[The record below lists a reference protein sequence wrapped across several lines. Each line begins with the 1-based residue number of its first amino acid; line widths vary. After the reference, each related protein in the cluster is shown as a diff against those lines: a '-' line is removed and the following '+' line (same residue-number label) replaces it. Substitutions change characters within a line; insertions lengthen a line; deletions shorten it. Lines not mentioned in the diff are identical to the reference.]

1 MPSLLRHRDRSAARL
16 VAQQR
21 LALLADEIAVAHSG
35 RAGEEG
41 RSVGP
46 GSGADSGSAG
56 SGPPGVESAVRG
68 RHRADPLGTG
78 ARVGAAVGD
87 RLPVGVR
94 WRTERAVSA
103 QHVAVVALVVAAL
116 VAAGS
121 WWALAGRPGE
131 PTAVAPVVT
140 PMASPAAPPGAS
152 GEELSGQS
160 WAESTGE
167 SQAADAPPGA
177 AGTDPS
183 APQAQGD
190 VVVDVTGRVRSPG
203 LVTLPAGSRVADALE
218 AAGGLRPGS
227 RGTGLN
233 LARTLV
239 DGEQILVGVRPAPW
253 PPQPA
258 ESGGPAAPSASVP
271 DPAAAPIDLNTATL
285 EQLDVLPGIGP
296 VTAQAILDWRS
307 AHGAFTSVDE
317 LLEVDGIGDV
327 TLADIRDLVT
337 V

>member
-1 MPSLLRHRDRSAARL
+1 MPSLVRHRDRSAARL

-21 LALLADEIAVAHSG
+21 LALLADEIAATHTD
-35 RAGEEG
+35 RAGDRVG
-41 RSVGP
+41 DDGLAGPDRSP
-46 GSGADSGSAG
+46 
-56 SGPPGVESAVRG
+56 RG
-68 RHRADPLGTG
+68 RHRADPLATG

-87 RLPVGVR
+87 RVPVGLR
-94 WRTERAVSA
+94 WRAERTLSG

-116 VAAGS
+116 LAVGA

-131 PTAVAPVVT
+131 PTAVAPVVAPVVAPT
-140 PMASPAAPPGAS
+140 VAAPTGSSTGSPAGSPADAAPRDAPRGEAS
-152 GEELSGQS
+152 GG
-160 WAESTGE
+160 
-167 SQAADAPPGA
+167 DAPTPA
-177 AGTDPS
+177 AAS
-183 APQAQGD
+183 E

-203 LVTLPAGSRVADALE
+203 LVTLPAGARVADALD
-218 AAGGLRPGS
+218 AAGGLRPGTGS
-227 RGTGLN
+227 AGLN
-233 LARTLV
+233 LARPLV

-253 PPQPA
+253 PQQQAQP
-258 ESGGPAAPSASVP
+258 GGAPAPTGATPAPALVN
-271 DPAAAPIDLNTATL
+271 LNTATL

>member
-21 LALLADEIAVAHSG
+21 LALLADEIAAVRPDGGGDGVRVDEPPAT
-35 RAGEEG
+35 
-41 RSVGP
+41 
-46 GSGADSGSAG
+46 GS
-56 SGPPGVESAVRG
+56 PLRG

-94 WRTERAVSA
+94 WGAERAVSG

-116 VAAGS
+116 VAVGA

-131 PTAVAPVVT
+131 PTVVAPVVT
-140 PMASPAAPPGAS
+140 PMASPMPSPMASPMTSPADPGDAATPHDGR
-152 GEELSGQS
+152 
-160 WAESTGE
+160 
-167 SQAADAPPGA
+167 PGA
-177 AGTDPS
+177 AAATDPP
-183 APQAQGD
+183 APEAQEE
-190 VVVDVTGRVRSPG
+190 VVVDVSGRVRSPG
-203 LVTLPAGSRVADALE
+203 LVTLPAGARVADALD
-218 AAGGLRPGS
+218 AAGGLRSGAGS
-227 RGTGLN
+227 PGLN
-233 LARTLV
+233 LARPLV

-253 PPQPA
+253 PQQPA
-258 ESGGPAAPSASVP
+258 QSGGPAPPTASGPVP
-271 DPAAAPIDLNTATL
+271 LPAAPVDINTATL

-296 VTAQAILDWRS
+296 VTAQAILDWRI